1 MEKPMENNPDR
12 WLMGQNESKK
22 RKYLWATI
30 TGIILAV
37 LAVFSYLI
45 FFQTA
50 QPNTEPERF
59 VIPLN
64 STEMAANS
72 LKEAGFIKSTFAFN
86 MASALK
92 NKADPG
98 AYKISKS
105 MTVWQIAGV
114 LSKDPY
120 MKWVVIPEGLRK
132 EETAVLLSKTLGW
145 SEKEKSDWI
154 NTYTMMDFNHTEG
167 VYFPDTY
174 LIPVD
179 EAPLDV
185 AKRLRA
191 KFEEKFA
198 PYAKEAVA
206 QDIKWTT
213 LLKLASIVQREAN
226 GKDDMLIVAGI
237 LWNRLFKD
245 MKLEVDA
252 TLQYA
257 RGDTGDGWWA
267 SITSTEKQIDSPYNT
282 YKNTGL
288 PPHPISNPG
297 LEAIQATLS
306 PASTTCLYYLHDK
319 SGQIHCSNTYDE
331 HLSNIQKY
339 LK

>member
-1 MEKPMENNPDR
+1 MNQENNK
-12 WLMGQNESKK
+12 NKK
-22 RKYLWATI
+22 RLWATI
-30 TGIILAV
+30 AGIVVAILA
-37 LAVFSYLI
+37 AFSYLI

-50 QPNTEPERF
+50 ESQAELERF
-59 VIPLN
+59 IIPLK
-64 STEMAANS
+64 SEQTAS
-72 LKEAGFIKSTFAFN
+72 GLLKSQEFIKNNFGLGI
-86 MASALK
+86 ASLLRGVG
-92 NKADPG
+92 DVEPG

-105 MTVWQIAGV
+105 MTAWQIAEV
-114 LSKDPY
+114 LKSDPY
-120 MKWVVIPEGLRK
+120 MKWIVIPEGLRK
-132 EETAVLLSKTLGW
+132 EEIADLFTTTLGW

-154 NTYTMMDFNHTEG
+154 NTYTAMDFDHTEG

-198 PYAKEAVA
+198 PFAKEAVA
-206 QDIKWTT
+206 QNIKWTT

-226 GKDDMLIVAGI
+226 GKEDMPLVAGI
-237 LWNRLFKD
+237 LWNRLLKD
-245 MKLEVDA
+245 MRLEVDA
-252 TLQYA
+252 TLQYT
-257 RGDTGDGWWA
+257 RGDKGDGWWA
-267 SITSTEKQIDSPYNT
+267 FITTAEKQIESPYNT

-297 LEAIQATLS
+297 LSAIEAALH
-306 PASTTCLYYLHDK
+306 PASTTCLYYLHDN
-319 SGQIHCSNTYDE
+319 SGEIHCSDTYKGHQE
-331 HLSNIQKY
+331 NIEKY

>member
-1 MEKPMENNPDR
+1 MVI
-12 WLMGQNESKK
+12 G
-22 RKYLWATI
+22 LWS
-30 TGIILAV
+30 
-37 LAVFSYLI
+37 VFSYLI

-50 QPNTEPERF
+50 QNNTEVERF
-59 VIPLN
+59 IVPLN
-64 STEMAANS
+64 NTQSVATS
-72 LKEAGFIKSTFAFN
+72 LKEAGFIKSVFVFN
-86 MASALK
+86 LANMFGITTES
-92 NKADPG
+92 G

-105 MTVWQIAGV
+105 MTAWQIAGV

-132 EETAVLLSKTLGW
+132 EEIAELLSETLGW
-145 SEKEKSDWI
+145 SEEEKSKWI
-154 NTYTMMDFNHTEG
+154 NTYTAMNYDYTEG

-185 AKRLRA
+185 AKRLRT

-198 PYAKEAVA
+198 PFATEAVKE
-206 QDIKWTT
+206 DIKWTT

-226 GKDDMLIVAGI
+226 SKEDMPLVAGI
-237 LWNRLFKD
+237 LWNRLLKD
-245 MKLEVDA
+245 MRLEVDA
-252 TLQYA
+252 TLQYS
-257 RGDTGDGWWA
+257 RGDTGNGWWA
-267 SITSTEKQIDSPYNT
+267 PITVAEKQIDSPYNT

-297 LEAIQATLS
+297 ITAIEAALH
-306 PASTTCLYYLHDK
+306 PASTTCLYYLHDN
-319 SGQIHCSNTYDE
+319 SGEIHCSDTFDG
-331 HLSNIQKY
+331 HKDNIEKY

>member
-1 MEKPMENNPDR
+1 MDQDLNKNR
-12 WLMGQNESKK
+12 KK
-22 RKYLWATI
+22 LQASI
-30 TGIILAV
+30 TSFVIAV
-37 LAVFSYLI
+37 LAALSYLI

-50 QPNTEPERF
+50 QNDTGKERF
-59 VIPLN
+59 IVPLN
-64 STEMAANS
+64 SDQSIAS
-72 LKEAGFIKSTFAFN
+72 ILKEQGFIKNTFTFN
-86 MASALK
+86 LAILLRG
-92 NKADPG
+92 KAKPG
-98 AYKISKS
+98 GYQISKS
-105 MTVWQIAGV
+105 QTAWSIASI

-132 EETAVLLSKTLGW
+132 EEIANLFVENLGW
-145 SEKEKSDWI
+145 TDEEKDKWI
-154 NTYTMMDFNHTEG
+154 NTYTAMDYDHMEG

-206 QDIKWTT
+206 QNIKWTT

-226 GKDDMLIVAGI
+226 DKEDMPLVAGI
-237 LWNRLFKD
+237 LWNRLLKN
-245 MKLEVDA
+245 MRLEVDA

-257 RGDTGDGWWA
+257 RGSKLVEDGLPRAEVEWWA
-267 SITSTEKQIDSPYNT
+267 PITIAEKQIDSPYNT

-297 LEAIQATLS
+297 IEAIDAALH
-306 PASTTCLYYLHDK
+306 PASTTCLYYLHDS
-319 SGQIHCSNTYDE
+319 SGEIHCSETFE
-331 HLSNIQKY
+331 GHKQNIEKY

>member
-1 MEKPMENNPDR
+1 MDQDINKN
-12 WLMGQNESKK
+12 KK
-22 RKYLWATI
+22 RILATV
-30 TGIILAV
+30 TGIILAI
-37 LAVFSYLI
+37 LAMFSYLT

-50 QPNTEPERF
+50 GSQAELERF
-59 VIPLN
+59 VVSIK
-64 STEMAANS
+64 SDQSSSS
-72 LKEAGFIKSTFAFN
+72 LLKSQGFIKNYFGFGL
-86 MASALK
+86 ASLLR
-92 NKADPG
+92 G
-98 AYKISKS
+98 IGTVESGGYKISKS
-105 MTVWQIAGV
+105 MTAWQIAGV
-114 LSKDPY
+114 LNKKPY

-132 EETAVLLSKTLGW
+132 EEIADLFVENLGW
-145 SEKEKSDWI
+145 SESEKSDWI
-154 NTYTMMDFNHTEG
+154 NTYTAMDYDHVEG

-206 QDIKWTT
+206 QNIKWTT
-213 LLKLASIVQREAN
+213 LLKVASIVQREAN
-226 GKDDMLIVAGI
+226 GKEDMPIVAGVI
-237 LWNRLFKD
+237 WNRLLKN

-252 TLQYA
+252 TLQYV
-257 RGDTGDGWWA
+257 RGDNGNGWWA
-267 SITSTEKQIDSPYNT
+267 PITTAEKQTDSPYNT

-297 LEAIQATLS
+297 LSAIEASLH
-306 PASTTCLYYLHDK
+306 PASTTCLYYLHDS
-319 SGQIHCSNTYDE
+319 SGEIHCSDTFE
-331 HLSNIQKY
+331 GHKQNIANY